1 MVLPQDIPLSP
12 VLTFYLETQKEAK
25 IIPWLQAETL
35 ERGQEDL
42 AASEQEILAKA
53 WFKGL

>member
-12 VLTFYLETQKEAK
+12 ILTFYLETQKEAK